1 MSWALPKFGRSTR
14 LPVGSQF
21 YNLNGTPV
29 ALTPLPDG
37 RIEARAFDPWRRWIP
52 IDPLTGP
59 GAPIT
64 RQQFEA
70 MVIAIRIHGRLQEP
84 PKEWG
89 QEICDNLNRNALADV
104 PTP

>member
-1 MSWALPKFGRSTR
+1 
-14 LPVGSQF
+14 
-21 YNLNGTPV
+21 
-29 ALTPLPDG
+29 
-37 RIEARAFDPWRRWIP
+37 
-52 IDPLTGP
+52 
-59 GAPIT
+59 
-64 RQQFEA
+64 